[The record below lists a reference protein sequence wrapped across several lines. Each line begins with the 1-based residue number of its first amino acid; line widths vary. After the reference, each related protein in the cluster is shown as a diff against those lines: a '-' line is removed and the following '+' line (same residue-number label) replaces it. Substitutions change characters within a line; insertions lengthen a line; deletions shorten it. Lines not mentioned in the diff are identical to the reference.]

1 MHSIETFWAS
11 FCENSNKQLTYKEA
25 FQFGVNPNQLAQLV
39 IDGKKKATCSNF
51 LSYEIE
57 KDLLPQVGELSI
69 ILDGDGTPVAVIEI
83 TNVFISPFK
92 DIPESF
98 ALAEGEGTYEQWY
111 EGHVDFFTNYLAD
124 QNRVFT
130 LDELTVCE
138 EFKVVYK

>member
-11 FCENSNKQLTYKEA
+11 FCNSRGESLSYKEA
-25 FQFGVNPNQLAQLV
+25 FQFGADPNKLAALV
-39 IDGKKKATCSNF
+39 VAGHKTATCSNF

-57 KDLLPQVGELSI
+57 NDLLPQIGELSI

-83 TNVFISPFK
+83 TNVFVRPFK

-111 EGHVDFFTNYLAD
+111 DGHVEFFTNYLAD
-124 QNRVFT
+124 QQRNFT
-130 LDELTVCE
+130 VNE
-138 EFKVVYK
+138 